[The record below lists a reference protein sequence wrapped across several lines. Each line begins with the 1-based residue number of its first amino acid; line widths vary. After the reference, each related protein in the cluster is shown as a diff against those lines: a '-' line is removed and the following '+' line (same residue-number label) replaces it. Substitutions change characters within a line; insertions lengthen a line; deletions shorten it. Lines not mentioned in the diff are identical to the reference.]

1 MPGSTKGG
9 IAVRGELLH
18 RLIGA
23 SVLHSEDGG
32 PQAMHRSAAQAR
44 SGVDEARSAHE
55 RTTLQDVPG
64 HGNIDRRACC
74 VVPPAVLGTRK

>member
-44 SGVDEARSAHE
+44 SGVDEAPALHTSAPRC
-55 RTTLQDVPG
+55 RTCRDTVTLIAGRV
-64 HGNIDRRACC
+64 A
-74 VVPPAVLGTRK
+74 